1 VSAELLARRAA
12 ARAALADYLN
22 SSPDLDMMGR
32 ALWAAR
38 LATELGSVLDELD
51 RVDTEGTA
59 DDDN

>member
-12 ARAALADYLN
+12 ARAALGDYRN
-22 SSPDLDMMGR
+22 ASPDLDMTDR

-51 RVDTEGTA
+51 RADAEGGSQI
-59 DDDN
+59 